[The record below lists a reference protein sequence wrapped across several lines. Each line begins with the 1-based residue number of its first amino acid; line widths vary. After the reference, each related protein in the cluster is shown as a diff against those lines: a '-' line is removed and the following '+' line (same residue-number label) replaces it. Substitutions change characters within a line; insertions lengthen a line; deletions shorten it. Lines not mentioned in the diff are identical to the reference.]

1 MAKIYGISRFVNKKN
16 TSVQRTVKIL
26 PKTGTRIIK
35 FTNNGELMSKVV
47 IPGSGNSSSREIEN
61 IVTNYKDQRPSRINV
76 RCKENYNF
84 MYHGLFKNLQ
94 NGWRI
99 FENLNV
105 WTAEFKPKSICEYM
119 LMLRI

>member
-1 MAKIYGISRFVNKKN
+1 
-16 TSVQRTVKIL
+16 
-26 PKTGTRIIK
+26 
-35 FTNNGELMSKVV
+35 MSKVV
-47 IPGSGNSSSREIEN
+47 VLGSGNRLSRRLEN
-61 IVTNYKDQRPSRINV
+61 TVTNYKNKKPNRISV
-76 RCKENYNF
+76 KCKENYF
-84 MYHGLFKNLQ
+84 LSTYHGLFKNLQ

>member
-47 IPGSGNSSSREIEN
+47 VLGSGNRLSSRVEN
-61 IVTNYKDQRPSRINV
+61 TVTNYKD
-76 RCKENYNF
+76 
-84 MYHGLFKNLQ
+84 
-94 NGWRI
+94 
-99 FENLNV
+99 
-105 WTAEFKPKSICEYM
+105 
-119 LMLRI
+119 